1 MVWSEKLPDQKS
13 LVRRMV
19 KYPLSENNDTVQG
32 PLHAQGYSSAAGTIW
47 QTWHTGDDLLHENEV
62 SFPPRSGGEAANC
75 LFAQL

>member
-1 MVWSEKLPDQKS
+1 
-13 LVRRMV
+13 MV